1 MFWKKYIEF
10 QFVRNR
16 ISLSFVWI
24 ACLSPHTFPFTSLL
38 RKSEI
43 RERFHWIWD
52 GTTLHTRWHSEN
64 LEALTLA
71 APWWEGCAAPSP
83 GWPPSAPPLEQPAP
97 AEPSQPPRCQ
107 PGRDQA
113 QSGNCG
119 IVELVWNALSIIG
132 SIYIPQ
138 NMVCTYIF
146 KLLEC
151 AKVSVW
157 NLRDLHLQSIWTEQ
171 QTIILRYLQF
181 SLKLN
186 NLLLLLIQRLL
197 KAFNLA
203 LGVRQLLLQVVHL
216 VGRAQLTRRRFLAG
230 TSCSHVR
237 LVQVH
242 LGLGAQVKIKQG
254 GKVKAL

>member
-10 QFVRNR
+10 QFVRNK

-24 ACLSPHTFPFTSLL
+24 ACLSPHTLPFTSLL

-52 GTTLHTRWHSEN
+52 GTTLHTRWHSDN

-119 IVELVWNALSIIG
+119 IG
-132 SIYIPQ
+132 FKCTIYYWVYLYTTEQ
-138 NMVCTYIF
+138 GLY
-146 KLLEC
+146 
-151 AKVSVW
+151 
-157 NLRDLHLQSIWTEQ
+157 LHLQIAGMCKSFSSEFAWFAFAIHLNRAANNHPSLPSVFPRAQ
-171 QTIILRYLQF
+171 QSASASRPAPSRGLQ
-181 SLKLN
+181 SCPWRPPAAASGCSPRGASPVDPETVSGRD
-186 NLLLLLIQRLL
+186 LLL
-197 KAFNLA
+197 ACSP
-203 LGVRQLLLQVVHL
+203 
-216 VGRAQLTRRRFLAG
+216 RAGPSGCRCAG
-230 TSCSHVR
+230 
-237 LVQVH
+237 
-242 LGLGAQVKIKQG
+242 
-254 GKVKAL
+254 